1 MAMFDTIL
9 DVGLVKAWA
18 CSSKLLMDGIKQ
30 SRTQIHFSCM
40 PWDPIRKYTSHD
52 MN

>member
-1 MAMFDTIL
+1 MAMYDTIL

-18 CSSKLLMDGIKQ
+18 RTSKLLMDGIKQ
-30 SRTQIHFSCM
+30 SRIQIHFSCM

-52 MN
+52 VN